1 MGTGPL
7 GNSPGNIDQSAP
19 LSAINGSIALHN
31 ADFQPS
37 YLAEPVRIVTATA
50 AISPAELRWNGV
62 NATLGV
68 THFTGSLRIPIPC
81 LAACER
87 QFDLTAANVNF
98 GELTASLR
106 GEDEGVM
113 QELLNRVRSRSQDWP
128 LLDGTVHIAHLALG
142 QLEVANASADLT
154 LRDGSLEVSSLDGR
168 TLGGAFHATGAVDL
182 GSTPSYDA
190 AVQLRRVS
198 ASELAQLLKEHWGPG
213 TIDLSSDLAM
223 SGTTAS
229 ALSGS
234 AKGTLHWSWTGGAL
248 PQLTSTP
255 LRRFDRWTGNG
266 KVAKGAITITSSEVT
281 SNSSIAS
288 VTGTI
293 GSDRSLELKVA
304 APPKDSTQTPTQTA
318 TTAVFSTTMS
328 GTLAAPVVETQ

>member
-1 MGTGPL
+1 
-7 GNSPGNIDQSAP
+7 
-19 LSAINGSIALHN
+19 
-31 ADFQPS
+31 
-37 YLAEPVRIVTATA
+37 
-50 AISPAELRWNGV
+50 
-62 NATLGV
+62 
-68 THFTGSLRIPIPC
+68 
-81 LAACER
+81 
-87 QFDLTAANVNF
+87 
-98 GELTASLR
+98 
-106 GEDEGVM
+106 M

-128 LLDGTVHIAHLALG
+128 LLDGTVHIARLALG

-154 LRDGSLEVSSLDGR
+154 LRDGSLEVRSLDGR

-182 GSTPSYDA
+182 ASTPSYDA

-281 SNSSIAS
+281 SNSTTAM

-293 GSDRSLELKVA
+293 GSDRSLDLKVA

-318 TTAVFSTTMS
+318 TTAASSTTASYNDERHARRARRRNAVSRIVPRSATSALVISAGALRMQPHLTGPRCTQCPS
-328 GTLAAPVVETQ
+328 GARWPRSPAWCRRSPVPAADAHAPGSGASRVLPPRCASRPSPSHPLK